1 MKTKIMVTY
10 SVSMHSV
17 PKVGIKFPK
26 CTVVMSYRS
35 ISSHTYVYPVGSYIF
50 PKREIGLPDS
60 SHHCYTIL
68 KNFCRTLNTK
78 FGGNIEAYI
87 IHCVKKFAP
96 DFIHEVDAMYDEK
109 AITKTYQEKINDL
122 VTATNLLT
130 NGTRTIEVEI
140 DT

>member
-17 PKVGIKFPK
+17 PRAGIKFPK

-60 SHHCYTIL
+60 SHHCYAIL
-68 KNFCRTLNTK
+68 ENFCRTLNTK

-87 IHCVKKFAP
+87 IHCARKFAP

-109 AITKTYQEKINDL
+109 AIKRTDQEKIDDL
-122 VTATNLLT
+122 VAGTNLLT
-130 NGTRTIEVEI
+130 KGTRTIEVEI